1 MKSYDVLIV
10 GGGIIGGSIAFRLAQ
25 ENLRVALL
33 DQQEPGRE
41 ASWAAAGMLSPAPD
55 SPASIPLV
63 PFGRASLDLYPTFL
77 EEVEE
82 LSGLRANYRARGA
95 IELLFS
101 ED

>member
-1 MKSYDVLIV
+1 MKSYDVLVV

-25 ENLRVALL
+25 QNLSVALL
-33 DQQEPGRE
+33 DQRELGLE

-63 PFGRASLDLYPTFL
+63 PFGRASLDLYPAFID
-77 EEVEE
+77 EVEE
-82 LSGLRANYRARGA
+82 VSELRVNFRPNGS

-101 ED
+101 S